1 MVNSN
6 HFEPLH
12 DKVAQLEN
20 DFENFE
26 LIVSTHDKL
35 FERFFDSNK
44 AVHSCECEDMEI
56 FASLKKIISYD
67 FKRLST
73 LQERLELVYSRM
85 IISKE
90 EEKYFKRFQT
100 VSEKIVEKRRLLE
113 KASVCFSF

>member
-20 DFENFE
+20 DFVNFE
-26 LIVSTHDKL
+26 LIVNTHDKL
-35 FERFFDSNK
+35 FERFFDFDK
-44 AVHSCECEDMEI
+44 AVHSCEGEDMEI
-56 FASLKKIISYD
+56 FVSLKKIISYD

-73 LQERLELVYSRM
+73 LQERLELVYLRM

-90 EEKYFKRFQT
+90 EEKWKEIFIEMGLKVETQFSIKHYRYDL
-100 VSEKIVEKRRLLE
+100 KI
-113 KASVCFSF
+113 